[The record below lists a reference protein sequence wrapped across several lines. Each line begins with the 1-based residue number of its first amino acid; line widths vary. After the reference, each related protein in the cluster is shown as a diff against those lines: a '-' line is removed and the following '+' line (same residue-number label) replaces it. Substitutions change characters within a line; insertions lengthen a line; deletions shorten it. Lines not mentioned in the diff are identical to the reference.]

1 MRPLAVYIYSFG
13 SQSCTARL
21 GLNRSAPLRRRNK
34 PRMAP
39 CSCSAARPSSFIGL
53 VVPQPL
59 AAAWPPAS
67 CIRHLRRDTSSA
79 GYRHPCLAC
88 ICRCSSRTGRAAL
101 APAVRLPLEAA
112 CTSEAVRF
120 SSFLLRVVGLS
131 RLRLAAVKHCENPL
145 RKFLSRFIIPL
156 SKIKTPKGWGG
167 SRLGYPWLLR
177 LTPVTTCPLA
187 YRVQKGDLVQRL
199 SLARPSRHR
208 FRPMFIGL

>member
-1 MRPLAVYIYSFG
+1 MSGRAFCASMRPLAVYIYSFG
-13 SQSCTARL
+13 SQSCTDRL

-39 CSCSAARPSSFIGL
+39 CSRSAARPSSFFGL

-59 AAAWPPAS
+59 AAAWPPAP

-112 CTSEAVRF
+112 CTSEAMRF

-131 RLRLAAVKHCENPL
+131 RLRLAAVMHCENPL
-145 RKFLSRFIIPL
+145 RKFLSRFIILL
-156 SKIKTPKGWGG
+156 SKIKTPKGLGIPRAKRVREADALAG
-167 SRLGYPWLLR
+167 VRVPTRL
-177 LTPVTTCPLA
+177 PLA
-187 YRVQKGDLVQRL
+187 VAPDAGDHMPPRL
-199 SLARPSRHR
+199 
-208 FRPMFIGL
+208 